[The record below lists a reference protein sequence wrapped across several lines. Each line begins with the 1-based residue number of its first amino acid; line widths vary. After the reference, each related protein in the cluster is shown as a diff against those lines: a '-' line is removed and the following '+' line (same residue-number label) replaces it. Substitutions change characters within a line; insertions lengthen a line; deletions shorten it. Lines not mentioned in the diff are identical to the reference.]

1 MLFFSLGFINNH
13 VYVPA
18 LSYDLPELRRRIEE
32 VISSFTLN
40 LLNEL
45 RKEFDF
51 KLKMCLIIEDPSI
64 EHMEE
69 KLGYFI
75 SNSMNGLL

>member
-1 MLFFSLGFINNH
+1 MLLFSLGFINDH

-40 LLNEL
+40 LFNEL
-45 RKEFDF
+45 WKEFDF
-51 KLKMCLIIEDPSI
+51 KLDMCLKIEDPSI
-64 EHMEE
+64 EQM
-69 KLGYFI
+69 KK
-75 SNSMNGLL
+75 N